1 MLGYPTYDKERWKI
15 AVDAALDVIKMKQYD
30 LYIRNEDEN
39 NEAYPGWGYYAQL
52 LPADYYGKVGT
63 EVYCGT
69 IFEKKAGASIDTNR
83 WFGSS

>member
-1 MLGYPTYDKERWKI
+1 MINIPS
-15 AVDAALDVIKMKQYD
+15 
-30 LYIRNEDEN
+30 DEN

-69 IFEKKAGASIDTNR
+69 IFEKTLDR
-83 WFGSS
+83 